1 MTHPM
6 RIKEDHRIETIA
18 RKTAREELRGH
29 GVESGVRIV
38 TGAGG
43 GVTDHGDLTGLGDD
57 DHPQYLLTSGGR
69 QLTGPWDVG
78 AVRLRNLQDP
88 ALAQD
93 AATKAYVDAN
103 TGGAGSPSFSSTM
116 ITEWNNRASYSA
128 SGTAFAW
135 KGQRFTPFRAIEL
148 HGIGWMGAVVAG
160 ATYQAAVTTE
170 SGGLIAT
177 ITKSSTVTLPGTL
190 AGTDRVETWLPFATP
205 VTLNSGTLY
214 YLMVGRTDSTDTYA
228 LPISSTS
235 STAVP
240 SIAMPGFGGTNAGQY
255 PRIAKANPVVG
266 DAIDLSQNAVPAMG
280 WMYRLP

>member
-1 MTHPM
+1 MSAAN
-6 RIKEDHRIETIA
+6 KELQRLIERIA
-18 RKTAREELRGH
+18 REVRDEGFSSH
-29 GVESGVRIV
+29 GVGPGVRIV

-43 GVTDHGDLTGLGDD
+43 GGGGGDIATDTLWDAKGDVAVASGANAANRLAVGTDGQVLTADSAAPLGVAWTA
-57 DHPQYLLTSGGR
+57 PN
-69 QLTGPWDVG
+69 P
-78 AVRLRNLQDP
+78 
-88 ALAQD
+88 
-93 AATKAYVDAN
+93 
-103 TGGAGSPSFSSTM
+103 PSFSGTM
-116 ITEWNNRASYSA
+116 ITEWNNRATYSA

-160 ATYQAAVTTE
+160 ATYQAAVVTE

-205 VTLNSGTLY
+205 VTLLTGTLY
-214 YLMVGRTDSTDTYA
+214 YLMVGRTDSTDTTA
-228 LPISSTS
+228 FGISSTS

-240 SIAMPGFGGTNAGQY
+240 SVAMPGFGGTNAGQY
-255 PRIAKANPVVG
+255 PRIAKANPAVG
-266 DAIDLSQNAVPAMG
+266 DAIDLTQNAVPAMG